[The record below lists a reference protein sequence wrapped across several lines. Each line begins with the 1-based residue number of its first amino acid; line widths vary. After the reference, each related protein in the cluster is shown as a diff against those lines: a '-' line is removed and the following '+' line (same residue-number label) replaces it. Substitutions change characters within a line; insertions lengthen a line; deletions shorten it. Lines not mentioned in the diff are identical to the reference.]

1 MQVLPFPLA
10 WGRCCQKCCPV
21 VSVERSWLVGVSRKA
36 ALPLCFQYGLLCV
49 SPQHNSTGCSW
60 LLLPPCLKHP
70 ARKGGPG
77 LRGNQCDFRFGQER
91 SVKMEQVEQAAS
103 TGYLDGTKCFAVCQ
117 VDWAVRRFRYM
128 WQFSHICLIS
138 SKRWVAEQHRLDFSL
153 FFFFF
158 FCKWMEVVQATC
170 RSSGKTFQ
178 KHFWKGTWSPLL
190 QVVDKVCVWTQW
202 VCYFFCPELDTGRLT
217 VKRYAKVE
225 KTYGSVDP
233 KLCVGLLRMQ
243 LLLVQMCNSANV
255 TTFNRVCL
263 CFLCCFE
270 AKDEIEVVKWWW

>member
-158 FCKWMEVVQATC
+158 LQVNGSCAGNLQIFWKNL
-170 RSSGKTFQ
+170 SKTFLEGHLKSLTTGSGQ
-178 KHFWKGTWSPLL
+178 SL
-190 QVVDKVCVWTQW
+190 CVN
-202 VCYFFCPELDTGRLT
+202 P
-217 VKRYAKVE
+217 
-225 KTYGSVDP
+225 
-233 KLCVGLLRMQ
+233 VGLLFFLSWTWHWEADSQEICKGREDLWQ
-243 LLLVQMCNSANV
+243 CGSQVVCWAVTYAAFISANV
-255 TTFNRVCL
+255 
-263 CFLCCFE
+263 
-270 AKDEIEVVKWWW
+270 